1 MRHQLVHDVGACVD
15 AITWAET
22 FDTPQEAWD
31 ACERGDR
38 MLWLLGKLAGPV
50 GSDSRRKLVLATTQ
64 CARLAWPH
72 VREQDRGVI
81 QACHDACEAYGR
93 SDPTVTL
100 GMVRAADGAAYAAY
114 AAGYNAAYVAYA
126 AARNAADA
134 AYAAARNAADAAGHI
149 AAYAADA
156 AGHIAAYAAEAA
168 DAYAAGAAAYAA
180 ARSRVFREC
189 ADIVRRHYPTAPTA
203 KGAAK

>member
-1 MRHQLVHDVGACVD
+1 MRHQLLHDVGACVD

-100 GMVRAADGAAYAAY
+100 GMVRAAVDAAAY
-114 AAGYNAAYVAYA
+114 N
-126 AARNAADA
+126 
-134 AYAAARNAADAAGHI
+134 

-156 AGHIAAYAAEAA
+156 AAYNAADAAAYAATYAA
-168 DAYAAGAAAYAA
+168 GAAVYNAAYAAGAAAYAA

>member
-1 MRHQLVHDVGACVD
+1 
-15 AITWAET
+15 
-22 FDTPQEAWD
+22 
-31 ACERGDR
+31 
-38 MLWLLGKLAGPV
+38 LAGPV

-100 GMVRAADGAAYAAY
+100 GMVRAAVDAAAY
-114 AAGYNAAYVAYA
+114 N
-126 AARNAADA
+126 
-134 AYAAARNAADAAGHI
+134 

-156 AGHIAAYAAEAA
+156 AAYNAADAAAYAATYAAGAAVYNAAYAAGAAAYNAA
-168 DAYAAGAAAYAA
+168 DAAAYAAAYAAYAAGAAAYAA